1 MRIRFSDGGLLVKR
15 MQVVI
20 FIDDSD
26 DDNDV
31 RASCVILR
39 PSGSGSLGTYVTL
52 GDGARIFRFRR
63 L

>member
-1 MRIRFSDGGLLVKR
+1 MKLR

-26 DDNDV
+26 DDCDV

-39 PSGSGSLGTYVTL
+39 SSGSGNSDTGGRPFQIQVAYIDTCVV
-52 GDGARIFRFRR
+52 
-63 L
+63 

>member
-1 MRIRFSDGGLLVKR
+1 MKR